1 MIKKLVRAPVHF
13 YRILISPLVAP
24 RCRYHP
30 TCSAYALQAL
40 EKHGTF
46 RGVLLAGLRI
56 LRCHP
61 WSRMPGCD
69 PVPEQFAWGE
79 IMGYKRRRGG

>member
-1 MIKKLVRAPVHF
+1 MRGLVQLPVRF
-13 YRILISPLVAP
+13 YRFIISPLCAP

-40 EKHGTF
+40 ERHGIAP
-46 RGVLLAGLRI
+46 GILLAGLRI

-61 WSRMPGCD
+61 WSRSPGCD
-69 PVPEQFAWGE
+69 PVPEQFAWAD
-79 IMGYKRRRGG
+79 IIGYKRRRGG